1 MARHDEQTNVRIPAV
16 LKEWLKA
23 QAAQARR
30 SVTAELILRL
40 EQSRKAQEGANAKA
54 AA

>member
-1 MARHDEQTNVRIPAV
+1 MARHDEQTNVRIPAE

-40 EQSRKAQEGANAKA
+40 EQSRAAQQPQGASA
-54 AA
+54 

>member
-1 MARHDEQTNVRIPAV
+1 MARHDEQTNVRIPAE

-23 QAAQARR
+23 QAAEARR

-40 EQSRKAQEGANAKA
+40 EQSRKDQQGQHASA
-54 AA
+54 A